1 MIILSINVFRIVKAI
16 YISLVKMDQFFHI
29 QLKCNS
35 FQFLLSKF
43 ISSSEVFYG
52 ILYADFY
59 IVCRVSESVKPFFD
73 FYLSEKSR
81 SMNQITTSLQ
91 KPINNLAKFH
101 TFNPCAL
108 LVYYVTFGF
117 IVFAFCKERGLV
129 GNHALFFMH
138 CSENFT
144 KYVKTLY
151 YFQEYFLCQQIRI
164 NQKSCLN
171 FLNYC
176 IEKNY

>member
-1 MIILSINVFRIVKAI
+1 MQLFLVLVIKIHFLFR
-16 YISLVKMDQFFHI
+16 S
-29 QLKCNS
+29 
-35 FQFLLSKF
+35 
-43 ISSSEVFYG
+43 FYG

-117 IVFAFCKERGLV
+117 IVFAFCKEKGLV
-129 GNHALFFMH
+129 GNQALFFMH
-138 CSENFT
+138 CSENCT
-144 KYVKTLY
+144 KYVKTLCC
-151 YFQEYFLCQQIRI
+151 FQEYFLCQQIRI
-164 NQKSCLN
+164 NQKFCFN

-176 IEKNY
+176 IE